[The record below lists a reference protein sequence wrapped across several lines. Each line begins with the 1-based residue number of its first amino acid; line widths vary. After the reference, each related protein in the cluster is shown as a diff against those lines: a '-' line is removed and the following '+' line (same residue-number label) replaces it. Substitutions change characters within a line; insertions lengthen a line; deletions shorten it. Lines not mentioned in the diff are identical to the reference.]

1 MLIGEV
7 VNIQSEDR
15 YLVKLSSGQRYVV
28 GLKSIIDKNKVLVG
42 SRVTLDM
49 TTLTIMK
56 VLKWQVDP
64 LVYKML
70 TEDPGQVSF
79 EEIGGLTEQMKL
91 LRETVELP
99 ITNPELFKRVGI
111 QPPKGVLLYG
121 PPGTGKTLL
130 ARALASNVKANFMKV
145 VASSI
150 MNKYIGESAALIKE
164 MFTYAKLN

>member
-1 MLIGEV
+1 M
-7 VNIQSEDR
+7 
-15 YLVKLSSGQRYVV
+15 
-28 GLKSIIDKNKVLVG
+28 
-42 SRVTLDM
+42 DM

-56 VLKWQVDP
+56 VLKRQVDP

-111 QPPKGVLLYG
+111 
-121 PPGTGKTLL
+121 
-130 ARALASNVKANFMKV
+130 
-145 VASSI
+145 
-150 MNKYIGESAALIKE
+150 
-164 MFTYAKLN
+164 